1 LQIATALT
9 ATETPF
15 GKTPK
20 VQQQLVWEMAASLA
34 SLISILGV
42 ARDEI
47 VQAIVANRTI
57 LRFLFFLITYA
68 STSPELVADVLSALM
83 SLSEDNLEFGQA
95 LVDDQETHCYNQ
107 LLKLKES
114 GGLDAMLACGVLHN
128 VYSSLQWHDNS
139 PGLDNATDALLVP
152 AIAKVLEQT
161 TLSQGSDPADILQM
175 AFEVLASVGA
185 DFQSALEKGNK
196 NRGKKAKKAKTQVTD
211 DIDDSDRMD
220 MDEPMTD
227 DVAQESGDDEEE
239 EGEEEESDDEM
250 DQDAM
255 LEDLE
260 AVTGADDDMD
270 EDSSLNDLPTLRELI
285 QKAAPQCIRWSQVN
299 LDSDEAIAVQSH
311 ALSALNNIAWTISCF
326 DFTDDENQGIYQ
338 AWGSVAKKIWSKVV
352 GPILASDTADLKL
365 ATIVTSLA
373 WATSRSLGGST
384 PLKGDEHRRFMTL
397 YQAAKGLEEQER
409 ASGASEAG
417 DQDPFQGLGVKC
429 IGVLGQLARDPAP
442 VELNRHVGV
451 FLLTI
456 LSGLPASPA
465 ADVVEALNQL
475 FDIYG
480 EESYACD
487 REVFW
492 RDNFLKHLDEIR
504 PKVKAMTKAIDKRQS
519 GELRDRADE
528 ALLNLD
534 RFLRYKR
541 KNVPK

>member
-1 LQIATALT
+1 
-9 ATETPF
+9 
-15 GKTPK
+15 
-20 VQQQLVWEMAASLA
+20 
-34 SLISILGV
+34 
-42 ARDEI
+42 
-47 VQAIVANRTI
+47 
-57 LRFLFFLITYA
+57 
-68 STSPELVADVLSALM
+68 
-83 SLSEDNLEFGQA
+83 
-95 LVDDQETHCYNQ
+95 
-107 LLKLKES
+107 
-114 GGLDAMLACGVLHN
+114 
-128 VYSSLQWHDNS
+128 
-139 PGLDNATDALLVP
+139 
-152 AIAKVLEQT
+152 
-161 TLSQGSDPADILQM
+161 M
-175 AFEVLASVGA
+175 AFEVLASIGA

-196 NRGKKAKKAKTQVTD
+196 QGAKKAKKAKTQVMD
-211 DIDDSDRMD
+211 GIDDTDRMD
-220 MDEPMTD
+220 MDEPMND
-227 DVAQESGDDEEE
+227 DAAEESGDEEE
-239 EGEEEESDDEM
+239 EGEEEGSDDEM

-270 EDSSLNDLPTLRELI
+270 EESSLNDLPTLRELI

-299 LDSDEAIAVQSH
+299 LASDEAITVQSH
-311 ALSALNNIAWTISCF
+311 ALSALNNITWTISCF
-326 DFTDDENQGIYQ
+326 DFSDDENQAIYQ
-338 AWGSVAKKIWSKVV
+338 AWAPVAKKIWSKVV

-384 PLKGDEHRRFMTL
+384 PLNGDEHRRFMTL

-442 VELNRHVGV
+442 VELNREVGV
-451 FLLTI
+451 FILTI
-456 LSGLPASPA
+456 LSGLPATPA

-487 REVFW
+487 KEVFW
-492 RDNFLKHLDEIR
+492 KDNFLKHLEEIR
-504 PKVKAMTKAIDKRQS
+504 PKVKAMTKSIDKRQF